1 MTKTLPFCDQSLE
14 EDYID
19 IDPSSPFTSIN
30 VPSRRDSREFEFKL
44 CANPQERCSFD
55 SPADELFYKGVLLP
69 LHLYPRIQ
77 AIQRVLLH
85 ERNSRL
91 SDQEEQKFQEES
103 ISTCY
108 HASARNE
115 YVTLPGQCG
124 TKNRWSKKLKGVS
137 TLSLCSK
144 LKASHT
150 YLKSLFAK
158 PTVSNDQC
166 RASRPKDNIIGKNVN
181 SLVNNIQ
188 REKLMEE
195 DEWVH
200 RKSFSNATKLGSS
213 TRSDS
218 LYSNSSSS
226 SSSSN
231 SSFSSLNSN
240 AFYITL
246 TQSPV
251 LRRSSSVNS
260 EMERS
265 IKGAITYCKK
275 SQDQVSGRKSVSDI
289 GLYSF

>member
-1 MTKTLPFCDQSLE
+1 MTKNLPSCDQSLE

-19 IDPSSPFTSIN
+19 IDPSSAFTSIN
-30 VPSRRDSREFEFKL
+30 VPSRRDSREFEFNL
-44 CANPQERCSFD
+44 CANPPERCSFD

-69 LHLYPRIQ
+69 LHLHPRIQ

-91 SDQEEQKFQEES
+91 SDQEEEKFQEES

-115 YVTLPGQCG
+115 YVTVQGQCG

-181 SLVNNIQ
+181 SLVNNIH

-240 AFYITL
+240 GFYITL
-246 TQSPV
+246 TQPPV

-275 SQDQVSGRKSVSDI
+275 SQDLVSGRKSVSDI